1 MIIMIDLTSPFIIN
15 AVVGIILGSFAALIA
30 GTISMLRGVHY
41 LSAEVTHAAL
51 GGAAIGAL
59 VYEVIHIDSIFFII
73 AMLFSI
79 LTAMFT
85 GYITRKGGTEVSGLA
100 IGLALAF
107 SLSIYAMI
115 IGLIPAELQIRVNS
129 YLISDILLLT
139 NTDLIYMS
147 ITVIL
152 GLLIVFLFYNEIIY
166 TCFDLEGTEALGLRT
181 RIYDYIIFALVGI
194 AGVVVAKAVGA
205 LLVFALAIVP
215 AATARELSNS
225 VPKLFFYTFII
236 ALISGFFGLFLSIL
250 VNFPTS
256 GMIAMIASMIYLIV
270 IIVRKITSK

>member
-1 MIIMIDLTSPFIIN
+1 MINLMNPFIIN
-15 AVVGIILGSFAALIA
+15 AIIGIILGSLAALIA

-59 VYEVIHIDSIFFII
+59 VYEITHIDLMFFVI
-73 AMLFSI
+73 ALLFSI

-85 GYITRKGGTEVSGLA
+85 GYITRKGGIEVSGLA

-107 SLSIYAMI
+107 SLSIYAI
-115 IGLIPAELQIRVNS
+115 VIGLIPAELQIRVNS

-139 NTDLIYMS
+139 NADLIYMTTT
-147 ITVIL
+147 IVI
-152 GLLIVFLFYNEIIY
+152 GLLIVFLFYNEVIY

-194 AGVVVAKAVGA
+194 AGVVIAKAVGA

-215 AATARELSNS
+215 AATAKELSDS
-225 VPKLFFYTFII
+225 IPKLFFYTFII

-250 VNFPTS
+250 INFPTS
-256 GMIAMIASMIYLIV
+256 GMIAMVASLIYLIV
-270 IIVRKITSK
+270 RWFQNI

>member
-1 MIIMIDLTSPFIIN
+1 MINLMNPFIIN
-15 AVVGIILGSFAALIA
+15 AIIGIILGSLAALIA

-59 VYEVIHIDSIFFII
+59 VYEITHIDLMFFVI
-73 AMLFSI
+73 ALLFSI

-85 GYITRKGGTEVSGLA
+85 GYITRKGGIEVSGLA

-107 SLSIYAMI
+107 SLSIYAI
-115 IGLIPAELQIRVNS
+115 VIGLIPAELQIRVNS

-139 NTDLIYMS
+139 NADLIYMTTT
-147 ITVIL
+147 IVT
-152 GLLIVFLFYNEIIY
+152 GLLIVFLFYNEVIY

-194 AGVVVAKAVGA
+194 AGVVIAKAVGA

-215 AATARELSNS
+215 AATAKELSDS
-225 VPKLFFYTFII
+225 IPKLFFYTFII

-250 VNFPTS
+250 INFPTS
-256 GMIAMIASMIYLIV
+256 GMIAMVASLIYLIV
-270 IIVRKITSK
+270 IIARKLINR

>member
-1 MIIMIDLTSPFIIN
+1 MINLMNPFIIN
-15 AVVGIILGSFAALIA
+15 AIIGIILGSLAALIA

-59 VYEVIHIDSIFFII
+59 VYEITHIDLMFFVI
-73 AMLFSI
+73 ALLFSI

-85 GYITRKGGTEVSGLA
+85 GYITRKGGIEVSGLA

-107 SLSIYAMI
+107 SLSIYAI
-115 IGLIPAELQIRVNS
+115 VIGLIPAELQIRVNS

-139 NTDLIYMS
+139 NADLIYMTTT
-147 ITVIL
+147 IVI
-152 GLLIVFLFYNEIIY
+152 GLLIVFLFYNEVIY

-194 AGVVVAKAVGA
+194 AGVVIAKAVGA

-215 AATARELSNS
+215 AATAKELSDS
-225 VPKLFFYTFII
+225 IPKLFFYTFII

-250 VNFPTS
+250 INFPTS
-256 GMIAMIASMIYLIV
+256 GMIAMVASLIYLIV
-270 IIVRKITSK
+270 IIARKLINR